1 MGYNFRVFETVKSKA
16 ENTAL
21 IPITPGRYLICTDT
35 SDVYYDT
42 KDNVRKH
49 LTDIID
55 LETDAERT
63 AILAPLDK
71 FYFVKDTAHFWRY
84 LNDAWVDLT
93 SGSGAS
99 DAVYA
104 TLAADGWVNGK
115 QSISIN
121 GLGANQNGIISIT
134 QDISAQAMEA
144 VKNGELY
151 VCAQA
156 DGTITIAADGAV
168 PTCDIPTVIILL
180 S

>member
-21 IPITPGRYLICTDT
+21 SQITPGRYLICTDT

-71 FYFVKDTAHFWRY
+71 
-84 LNDAWVDLT
+84 
-93 SGSGAS
+93 
-99 DAVYA
+99 
-104 TLAADGWVNGK
+104 
-115 QSISIN
+115 
-121 GLGANQNGIISIT
+121 
-134 QDISAQAMEA
+134 
-144 VKNGELY
+144 
-151 VCAQA
+151 
-156 DGTITIAADGAV
+156 
-168 PTCDIPTVIILL
+168 
-180 S
+180 

>member
-71 FYFVKDTAHFWRY
+71 FYFVKNTAHFWRY
-84 LNDAWVDLT
+84 LGNAWVDLT
-93 SGSGAS
+93 STGGSE
-99 DAVYA
+99 AVYA
-104 TLAADGWVNGK
+104 TLTADGWASGK
-115 QSISIN
+115 QSILVS

-134 QDISAQAMEA
+134 QNISAQAMEA

-151 VCAQA
+151 ACGQA
-156 DGTITIAADGAV
+156 DGTVTIAADGTI
-168 PTCDIPTVIILL
+168 PTCDIPVVIILL
-180 S
+180 G

>member
-71 FYFVKDTAHFWRY
+71 FYFVKDTAHIWKRRKRRCLCNSGRRWMGKRQTEYFDQWIRCKSEWNYQHYTRHFSTSDGGSKEWRALCLRSGRWNY
-84 LNDAWVDLT
+84 HNRCGWHCTHLRYSNRHYFAELRKAVLT
-93 SGSGAS
+93 
-99 DAVYA
+99 DER
-104 TLAADGWVNGK
+104 N
-115 QSISIN
+115 N
-121 GLGANQNGIISIT
+121 
-134 QDISAQAMEA
+134 
-144 VKNGELY
+144 
-151 VCAQA
+151 
-156 DGTITIAADGAV
+156 
-168 PTCDIPTVIILL
+168 
-180 S
+180 